1 MHLKFFILSLR
12 NNTNSEITNF
22 CLEKKNQPFSFLLKQ
37 SLLRFHV
44 PNRKT
49 FLRSTNSM
57 KTKIYKPNWGYW
69 RVSLSSVLS
78 SFSPYCILQRNK
90 ALSSLPYCVSQHNK
104 ENFQRDTPITSSN
117 CPQRGYTMLNRGWC
131 PKGELVNGVIA
142 LSSDTSGVAQLP
154 LPLIRKILPPRFQCD
169 AAGVGIRVVCLSTGF
184 PSLWLGY
191 HPRLSMVRLRRRR
204 WVALFCFAAEMVT

>member
-1 MHLKFFILSLR
+1 MHLKFFILSWLK
-12 NNTNSEITNF
+12 NTNSEITNF
-22 CLEKKNQPFSFLLKQ
+22 CLEKKNQPLSFLLKQ
-37 SLLRFHV
+37 SLLRFHI

-49 FLRSTNSM
+49 FRRSTKPM

-69 RVSLSSVLS
+69 RVLLSSGLS
-78 SFSPYCILQRNK
+78 SFFPYCILQRNK

-104 ENFQRDTPITSSN
+104 ENFQRDTPITFSN
-117 CPQRGYTMLNRGWC
+117 CPRRGYTMLNRGWC
-131 PKGELVNGVIA
+131 PKGKLLNVVIA

-154 LPLIRKILPPRFQCD
+154 LLIGRRILLPRFQCD
-169 AAGVGIRVVCLSTGF
+169 ASCVGVWCWRLSTGS
-184 PSLWLGY
+184 PSLRLGY

>member
-22 CLEKKNQPFSFLLKQ
+22 CLEKKNQPLSFRLKQ
-37 SLLRFHV
+37 SLLRFHI
-44 PNRKT
+44 PNRKN
-49 FLRSTNSM
+49 FLRSTKPM

-117 CPQRGYTMLNRGWC
+117 CPRRGYTMLNR
-131 PKGELVNGVIA
+131 E
-142 LSSDTSGVAQLP
+142 
-154 LPLIRKILPPRFQCD
+154 
-169 AAGVGIRVVCLSTGF
+169 
-184 PSLWLGY
+184 
-191 HPRLSMVRLRRRR
+191 
-204 WVALFCFAAEMVT
+204 